1 LGSFS
6 YAEIPCSNFAAILGV
21 TGTLETL
28 SAPEKT
34 VIENVYGIKFQTII
48 PSVYGRNNLRFDPK
62 SNVCV
67 SSEEN
72 HFQLIAREIQKKLVG
87 QNVGTKRA
95 VFLFFESK
103 QELEAFYRSDAFLP
117 YKSESHIL
125 TEEANA
131 HEKTYFINAATMS
144 GKITLCTRTFGR
156 GTDFITHDQI
166 VSVNGGVHVIQTF
179 LSEEYAEEIQ
189 IRGRTARQGE
199 DGSYSLIVN
208 VKSLEKFLISPEEL
222 HALNG
227 NNLYA
232 FLDKK
237 RNEFFSKQYNENT
250 KYIDSIKEKHIR
262 SNKFLENIFKQ
273 NLNEVSF

>member
-1 LGSFS
+1 M
-6 YAEIPCSNFAAILGV
+6 

-28 SAPEKT
+28 SLPEKT
-34 VIENVYGIKFQTII
+34 VIENVYRIKSQTII

-72 HFQLIAREIQKKLVG
+72 HFQLISREIQQKLVG

-103 QELEAFYRSDAFLP
+103 QELEAFYQSDAFLP
-117 YKSESHIL
+117 YKSEAHIL
-125 TEEANA
+125 TEEANS
-131 HEKTYFINAATMS
+131 HEKTYLINSATTS

-156 GTDFITHDQI
+156 GTDFIAHDQI
-166 VSVNGGVHVIQTF
+166 VSANGGVHVIQTF
-179 LSEEYAEEIQ
+179 LSEEFSEEIQ

-199 DGSYSLIVN
+199 DGSYSLIIN
-208 VKSLEKFLISPEEL
+208 VKTLEKFLISPEEL
-222 HALNG
+222 QTLNA

-232 FLDKK
+232 YLDKK
-237 RNEFFSKQYNENT
+237 RNEFFDKQYKENT

-273 NLNEVSF
+273 NLNEVSLLFFFKNF